1 MRITFTTGFA
11 AAGLAFGLALAGPAM
26 AAEYRWDM
34 PNAFSAASSDG
45 VADQI
50 FTQLVEE
57 KTNGRVD
64 ITNHFDGSL
73 GYKGVDHLDAVRDGA
88 VPIARQPMPFFGGY
102 DPFFLLSTLPFLMQ
116 NQEEVEMLWEIV
128 RPQYEALFLEHNQV
142 MVSMSLFPPSGLW
155 TREPILS
162 EDELEGYKL
171 RVYDL
176 NGLETFSRAGA
187 AAVNIGWTDVMPA
200 LSTGAIDGVLTSADL
215 GNASNLQEFLPVFTE
230 INWAIPLGAAT
241 INKDVWDAL
250 PDDIKAAIREAGE
263 ETTRRVIARL
273 ATQVEENYEEME
285 ARGVQIVTEV
295 PAEFSQHLWDAAQP
309 TIEAWREKASP
320 EEVALLDQYLA
331 KVGR

>member
-1 MRITFTTGFA
+1 MKIAVTTVLA
-11 AAGLAFGLALAGPAM
+11 ASGLALGLAM
-26 AAEYRWDM
+26 ASPVLAAEYRWDM
-34 PNAFSAASSDG
+34 PNAFSASSSDG

-50 FTQLVEE
+50 FTELVEE
-57 KTNGRVD
+57 KTGGRVD

-116 NQEEVEMLWEIV
+116 NQEELEILWEIV
-128 RPQYEALFLEHNQV
+128 RPQYEELFLEHNQV

-162 EDELEGYKL
+162 KEELKGYKL

-176 NGLETFSRAGA
+176 NGLKTFERAGA

-230 INWAIPLGAAT
+230 INWAIPIGAAT

-273 ATQVEENYEEME
+273 ATQVEENYEEMQ
-285 ARGVQIVTEV
+285 ARGVRIVTDV

-309 TIEAWREKASP
+309 TIEDWREKASP